1 MSEAIPVL
9 EVKGISKR
17 FSGVQA
23 LRHVDF
29 RLLPGEVHSVMGQNG
44 AGKSTLI
51 KILTGVHRP
60 DSGRILLQGNEI
72 KPKSPLEARKL
83 GISTV
88 YQEVNLCP
96 NLSVAENV
104 CLGHDPSEAFALRW
118 KQMNRKA
125 EALLADLNVHIDV
138 TAPLSSY
145 SIAVQQVCAIAR
157 ALSTQAKILILDE
170 PTSSLAEDE
179 VKMLLSVM
187 GKLKSQGMAILFVT
201 HFLDQTFEI
210 SDRITILRN
219 GELVGEYPVA
229 KLSRMD
235 LITRMVGREIAE
247 TGPSRAKSARAQVPA
262 AAEPSLGEALA
273 TAEQP
278 FLTAEGLG
286 RRGSVQDVRLKV
298 ERGKALGMGGLLG
311 SGRTEIARLLFG
323 IDRAEQGS
331 IEIEGKPVR
340 LSSPLDAI
348 QHGIGFCPEDRKH
361 EGIVGELSIRENIML
376 ALQAKKGIFHNL
388 SRKQQEELAE
398 RYIQA
403 LGIKTPDAEKPISQL
418 SGGNQ
423 QKALL
428 ARWLATSPR
437 MLILDEPTRG
447 IDVAAKAEIMEKVM
461 ELCDKGMAVLFISS
475 EIDEVL
481 SYSDRIAVM
490 RDRRKVGEIE
500 ASDADERT
508 VFRII
513 AGGQA

>member
-1 MSEAIPVL
+1 MTEAVPVL

-23 LRHVDF
+23 LRGVDF
-29 RLLPGEVHSVMGQNG
+29 RLLPGEVHAVMGQNG

-60 DSGRILLQGNEI
+60 DAGRILLQGSEI
-72 KPKSPLEARKL
+72 KPKSPSEARKL

-96 NLSVAENV
+96 NLSVAENI
-104 CLGHDPSEAFALRW
+104 CLGHDPSEAFAIRW
-118 KQMNRKA
+118 KQLNRKA
-125 EALLADLNVHIDV
+125 EALLADLNIHIDV
-138 TAPLSSY
+138 TAPLSTY

-187 GKLKSQGMAILFVT
+187 RKLKAQGMAILFVT
-201 HFLDQTFEI
+201 HFLDQIFEI

-229 KLSRMD
+229 ELSRME
-235 LITRMVGREIAE
+235 LVTRMVGREIAE
-247 TGPSRAKSARAQVPA
+247 TGPSRAKGARLSPAEESARD
-262 AAEPSLGEALA
+262 EAYEGVEA
-273 TAEQP
+273 P
-278 FLTAEGLG
+278 FLSAEGLG
-286 RRGSVQDVRLKV
+286 RRGSVQDVGLEVK
-298 ERGKALGMGGLLG
+298 RGKALGVGGLLG

-323 IDRAEQGS
+323 IDRAEEGS
-331 IEIEGKPVR
+331 IKIEGKSAQ
-340 LSSPLDAI
+340 LSSPLKAI

-361 EGIVGELSIRENIML
+361 EGIVGELSIRENMVL
-376 ALQAKKGIFHNL
+376 ALQAKRGIFRTL
-388 SRKQQEELAE
+388 SRKQQDELAE
-398 RYIQA
+398 IYIKA

-423 QKALL
+423 QKVLL
-428 ARWLATSPR
+428 ARWLATNPR

-447 IDVAAKAEIMEKVM
+447 IDVAAKLEIMEKVM
-461 ELCDKGMAVLFISS
+461 ELCDKGMAILFISS
-475 EIDEVL
+475 EIEEVL
-481 SYSDRIAVM
+481 CYSDRIAVM

-500 ASDADERT
+500 AGEADEST
-508 VFRII
+508 VFKII